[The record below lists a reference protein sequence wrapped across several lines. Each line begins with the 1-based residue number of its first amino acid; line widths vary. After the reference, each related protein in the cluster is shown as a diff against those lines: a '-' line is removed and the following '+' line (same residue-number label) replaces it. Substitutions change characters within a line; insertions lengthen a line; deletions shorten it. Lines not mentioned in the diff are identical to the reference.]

1 MSDDAVSLQLLMR
14 SVQRNQESIDA
25 MRDDLAVLLA
35 IVTRLDGAVVGM
47 VAELRIGRS
56 QQARM
61 DARLRAVEARQ
72 DASDP
77 PH

>member
-1 MSDDAVSLQLLMR
+1 MSDDTVSLQLLMR
-14 SVQRNQESIDA
+14 SVQRNQESIDS

-35 IVTRLDGAVVGM
+35 IVTRLDSAVVGL
-47 VAELRIGRS
+47 VAELRVGRS

-72 DASDP
+72 DASDS

>member
-35 IVTRLDGAVVGM
+35 IVTHLDGAVVGM
-47 VAELRIGRS
+47 VAELRGGRS

-61 DARLRAVEARQ
+61 DVRAVEARQ

>member
-1 MSDDAVSLQLLMR
+1 MNRRLRLGARRIFRGALDSMR
-14 SVQRNQESIDA
+14 E
-25 MRDDLAVLLA
+25 DLAVLLA
-35 IVTRLDGAVVGM
+35 IVTRLDSSIAGL
-47 VAELRIGRS
+47 VAEPRVGRS

-72 DASDP
+72 DATDP